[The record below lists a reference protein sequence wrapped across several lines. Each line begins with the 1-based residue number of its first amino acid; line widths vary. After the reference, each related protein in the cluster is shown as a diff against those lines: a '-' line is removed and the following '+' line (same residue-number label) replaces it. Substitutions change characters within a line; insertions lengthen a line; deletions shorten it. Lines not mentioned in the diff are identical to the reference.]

1 MTHKV
6 GPKGQIVIPKTIRE
20 TLALLPGDTVD
31 FELANGGVLVVPVHG
46 EGSLRGALAGHRLLE
61 ALQRE
66 RESEPR

>member
-6 GPKGQIVIPKTIRE
+6 GPKGQIVIPKPIRE

-31 FELANGGVLVVPVHG
+31 FELANEGVLVVPVRS
-46 EGSLRGALAGHRLLE
+46 EGSLRGALAGHQLLA

-66 RESEPR
+66 RESETR